1 VRGTTS
7 EPIPDVQEGAVTTHA
22 QDQITKFWSMVAPG
36 YEDRGSNVAEH
47 GTDEY
52 QRWLDAVGA
61 VLPDQPA
68 DVLDLATGT
77 GFLALVAAELGHRV
91 TGIDLSTEML
101 SLAERTARERGL
113 AVRFGPGDAVDP
125 DLAPRSVD
133 VVTNRHLLW
142 TLREPGTAMAN
153 WLRILRPGGLVL
165 SVDGHWFAN
174 EGSKD
179 PASPNVFDRY
189 YSPATRAALP
199 FMPLDD
205 TGPIVETFERA
216 GYSDVRAEYL
226 PALTNIQ
233 AGATPYFI
241 VARP

>member
-1 VRGTTS
+1 MRT
-7 EPIPDVQEGAVTTHA
+7 EP

-36 YEDRGSNVAEH
+36 YEDRGSNVAEY

-52 QRWLDAVGA
+52 RLWLHAVGA
-61 VLPDQPA
+61 VLPDEPS
-68 DVLDLATGT
+68 DVVDLATGT
-77 GFLALVAAELGHRV
+77 GFLALIAAELGHRV
-91 TGIDLSTEML
+91 TGMDLSTEML

-113 AVRFGPGDAVDP
+113 DVRFAPGDAV
-125 DLAPRSVD
+125 APAVGPHSVD

-142 TLREPGTAMAN
+142 TLREPEKAMAN
-153 WLRILRPGGLVL
+153 WLRMLRPDGLVL
-165 SVDGHWFAN
+165 SVDGFWFAH
-174 EGSKD
+174 EGEKD
-179 PASPNVFDRY
+179 PDSPNVFDQH

-199 FMPLDD
+199 FMGLAD

-216 GYSDVRAEYL
+216 GYTDVQAEYL
-226 PALTNIQ
+226 PALTNVQ

>member
-1 VRGTTS
+1 MR
-7 EPIPDVQEGAVTTHA
+7 THP
-22 QDQITKFWSMVAPG
+22 QDQITKFWSMVAPD
-36 YEDRGSNVAEH
+36 YEDHGSNVAEY

-61 VLPDQPA
+61 VLPDRPS
-68 DVLDLATGT
+68 DVVDLATGT

-101 SLAERTARERGL
+101 SVAERTARERGL
-113 AVRFGPGDAVDP
+113 DVRFAPGDAIAP
-125 DLAPRSVD
+125 DLAPHSVD

-142 TLREPGTAMAN
+142 TLRKPETAMAN
-153 WLRILRPGGLVL
+153 WLRILRPDGMVL
-165 SVDGHWFAN
+165 SVDGFWFAN
-174 EGSKD
+174 EGTKD
-179 PASPNVFDRY
+179 PENPNVFDQY

-205 TGPIVETFERA
+205 TGPIVETFARA
-216 GYSDVRAEYL
+216 GYSDVQAEYL
-226 PALTNIQ
+226 PALTNIK

>member
-1 VRGTTS
+1 MA
-7 EPIPDVQEGAVTTHA
+7 DA

-52 QRWLDAVGA
+52 QLWLDAVGA
-61 VLPDQPA
+61 VLPDPPA

-77 GFLALVAAELGHRV
+77 GFLALIAAELGHRV
-91 TGIDLSTEML
+91 TGTDLSTAML

-113 AVRFGPGDAVDP
+113 DVRFAPGDAVAPGGRP
-125 DLAPRSVD
+125 DSVD
-133 VVTNRHLLW
+133 VITNRHLLW
-142 TLREPGTAMAN
+142 TLRDPEKAMAG
-153 WLRILRPGGLVL
+153 WLRILRPDGMVL
-165 SVDGHWFAN
+165 SVDGFWFAD
-174 EGSKD
+174 EAPAD
-179 PASPNVFDRY
+179 PASPSVFDQY

-199 FMPLDD
+199 FMGLAD
-205 TGPIVETFERA
+205 TGPIVATFERA

-226 PALTNIQ
+226 PPLTNAL

>member
-1 VRGTTS
+1 M
-7 EPIPDVQEGAVTTHA
+7 PDP

-52 QRWLDAVGA
+52 RLWCAAVGA
-61 VLPDQPA
+61 VLPDEPA

-77 GFLALVAAELGHRV
+77 GFLALISAELGHRV
-91 TGIDLSTEML
+91 AGTDLSTAML
-101 SLAERTARERGL
+101 SLAERRARERGL
-113 AVRFGPGDAVDP
+113 DVRFAPGDAVSP
-125 DLAPRSVD
+125 DIGPHSVD

-142 TLREPGTAMAN
+142 TLRDPEKAMAN
-153 WLRILRPGGLVL
+153 WLRILRPDGLVL
-165 SVDGHWFAN
+165 SVDGFWFAD
-174 EGSKD
+174 EGPKD
-179 PASPNVFDRY
+179 PEHPNVFDQH

-199 FMPLDD
+199 FMGLDD
-205 TGPIVETFERA
+205 TWPIVETFERA
-216 GYSDVRAEYL
+216 GYFDVQAEYM
-226 PALTNIQ
+226 PALTNAQ

>member
-1 VRGTTS
+1 MTAH
-7 EPIPDVQEGAVTTHA
+7 P

-36 YEDRGSNVAEH
+36 YEDHGSNVAEH

-52 QRWLDAVGA
+52 QRWLGAVGA
-61 VLPDQPA
+61 ALPGEPS

-77 GFLALVAAELGHRV
+77 GFLALIAAELGHRV
-91 TGIDLSTEML
+91 TAIDLSTEML

-113 AVRFGPGDAVDP
+113 DARFAPGDAVAP
-125 DLAPRSVD
+125 DVDVRSVD

-142 TLREPGTAMAN
+142 TLREPETAMAN
-153 WLRILRPGGLVL
+153 WLRILRPEGMVL
-165 SVDGHWFAN
+165 SIDGFWFAD
-174 EGSKD
+174 EEPKD
-179 PASPNVFDRY
+179 PENPNVFDQH
-189 YSPATRAALP
+189 YSPDTRAALP

-205 TGPIVETFERA
+205 TGPIVDTFERV
-216 GYSDVRAEYL
+216 GYSEVRVEYL
-226 PALTNIQ
+226 PALTNTK

>member
-1 VRGTTS
+1 M
-7 EPIPDVQEGAVTTHA
+7 PDA
-22 QDQITKFWSMVAPG
+22 QDQITQFWSMVAPG
-36 YEDRGSNVAEH
+36 YEDRGSNVAEY

-61 VLPDQPA
+61 VLPDEPC

-91 TGIDLSTEML
+91 TGIDLSPEML
-101 SLAERTARERGL
+101 SLAEGTAGERGL
-113 AVRFGPGDAVDP
+113 AVRFAPGDAVDP
-125 DLAPRSVD
+125 EVDPQSVD

-142 TLREPGTAMAN
+142 TLREPETAMAN
-153 WLRILRPGGLVL
+153 WLRILRPGGTVL
-165 SVDGHWFAN
+165 SVDGFWFAH
-174 EGSKD
+174 EAPAD
-179 PASPNVFDRY
+179 PESPNVFDQY

-199 FMPLDD
+199 FMGLDD

-226 PALTNIQ
+226 PALTNTL

-241 VARP
+241 VAHR

>member
-1 VRGTTS
+1 VK
-7 EPIPDVQEGAVTTHA
+7 THP
-22 QDQITKFWSMVAPG
+22 QDQITKFWSTVAPG

-52 QRWLDAVGA
+52 RRWLDAVDA
-61 VLPDQPA
+61 VLPEPPA

-91 TGIDLSTEML
+91 TGIDLSTQML
-101 SLAERTARERGL
+101 SVAERTARARGL
-113 AVRFGPGDAVDP
+113 DVRFTCGDAVAP
-125 DLAPRSVD
+125 DGDAESVD

-142 TLREPGTAMAN
+142 TLREPEKAMAN
-153 WLRILRPGGLVL
+153 WLRMLRPDGLVL
-165 SVDGHWFAN
+165 SVDGFWFAN
-174 EGSKD
+174 DGEKD
-179 PASPNVFDRY
+179 PGSPNVFDQH

-205 TGPIVETFERA
+205 TGPIVETFARA
-216 GYSDVRAEYL
+216 GYSDVQAEYL
-226 PALTNIQ
+226 PALTNIK

>member
-1 VRGTTS
+1 M
-7 EPIPDVQEGAVTTHA
+7 TTHA

-47 GTDEY
+47 GTAEY

-61 VLPDQPA
+61 VLPDPPA

-101 SLAERTARERGL
+101 SLAERAADERGL
-113 AVRFGPGDAVDP
+113 AVRFTPGDVV
-125 DLAPRSVD
+125 APEVEAQSVD
-133 VVTNRHLLW
+133 VITNRHLLW
-142 TLREPGTAMAN
+142 TLREPQTAMAN

-179 PASPNVFDRY
+179 AASPNVFDQY

-226 PALTNIQ
+226 PALTRDDPRL
-233 AGATPYFI
+233 AEYLRREGW
-241 VARP
+241 RD

>member
-1 VRGTTS
+1 M
-7 EPIPDVQEGAVTTHA
+7 PDA
-22 QDQITKFWSMVAPG
+22 QDQITQFWSMVAPG

-61 VLPDQPA
+61 VLPDEPC

-91 TGIDLSTEML
+91 TGIDLSPEML
-101 SLAERTARERGL
+101 SLAAGTAGERGL
-113 AVRFGPGDAVDP
+113 AVRFAPGDAVDP
-125 DLAPRSVD
+125 EVDPQSVD

-142 TLREPGTAMAN
+142 TLREPETAMAN
-153 WLRILRPGGLVL
+153 WLRILRPGGTVL
-165 SVDGHWFAN
+165 SVDGFWFAH
-174 EGSKD
+174 EAPAD
-179 PASPNVFDRY
+179 PESPNVFDQY

-199 FMPLDD
+199 FMGLDD

-226 PALTNIQ
+226 PALTNTL

-241 VARP
+241 VAHR

>member
-1 VRGTTS
+1 VTTS
-7 EPIPDVQEGAVTTHA
+7 P
-22 QDQITKFWSMVAPG
+22 QDQITKFWSMVAPD
-36 YEDRGSNVAEH
+36 YEDHGSNVAEH
-47 GTDEY
+47 GTDAY
-52 QRWLDAVGA
+52 QRWLDAIGA
-61 VLPDQPA
+61 VLPDEPS

-91 TGIDLSTEML
+91 TGIDLSPQML
-101 SLAERTARERGL
+101 AVAERTARERDL
-113 AVRFGPGDAVDP
+113 DVRFAPGDAVAP
-125 DLAPRSVD
+125 DVDRHSVD

-142 TLREPGTAMAN
+142 TLRDPETAVAN
-153 WLRILRPGGLVL
+153 WRRILRPDGMVL
-165 SVDGHWFAN
+165 AVDGFWFAN
-174 EGSKD
+174 EDSKD
-179 PASPNVFDRY
+179 PDNPNVFDQHY
-189 YSPATRAALP
+189 TPETRAALP

-226 PALTNIQ
+226 PALTNPK

>member
-1 VRGTTS
+1 
-7 EPIPDVQEGAVTTHA
+7 VTTHA
-22 QDQITKFWSMVAPG
+22 QDRITKFWSMVAPG
-36 YEDRGSNVAEH
+36 YEERGSNVAEYA
-47 GTDEY
+47 TDEY
-52 QRWLDAVGA
+52 QRWLEAVGA
-61 VLPDQPA
+61 VLPDKPS

-77 GFLALVAAELGHRV
+77 GFLALIAAELGHRV

-101 SLAERTARERGL
+101 VLAERTARERGL
-113 AVRFGPGDAVDP
+113 DVRLAPGDAVAPDVDP
-125 DLAPRSVD
+125 QSVD

-142 TLREPGTAMAN
+142 TLREPETAMAN
-153 WLRILRPGGLVL
+153 WLRILRPDGMVL
-165 SVDGHWFAN
+165 SVDGLWFAY

-179 PASPNVFDRY
+179 PEKPNVFDQY

-205 TGPIVETFERA
+205 TGPIVETFERV

-226 PALTNIQ
+226 PALTNSQ

>member
-1 VRGTTS
+1 
-7 EPIPDVQEGAVTTHA
+7 
-22 QDQITKFWSMVAPG
+22 
-36 YEDRGSNVAEH
+36 
-47 GTDEY
+47 
-52 QRWLDAVGA
+52 VGA
-61 VLPDQPA
+61 VLPDQPV
-68 DVLDLATGT
+68 DVLDVATGT
-77 GFLALVAAELGHRV
+77 GFLALVAADLGHRV

-101 SLAERTARERGL
+101 SLAERTARARGL
-113 AVRFGPGDAVDP
+113 PVRFAPGDAVAPDHDP
-125 DLAPRSVD
+125 QSVD

-142 TLREPGTAMAN
+142 TLREPETAMAN
-153 WLRILRPGGLVL
+153 WLRILRPGSLVL

-179 PASPNVFDRY
+179 SEIPSVFDQY

-199 FMPLDD
+199 FMPLGD
-205 TGPIVETFERA
+205 TGPIVEAFERV

-226 PALTNIQ
+226 PALTNLQ

>member
-1 VRGTTS
+1 MS
-7 EPIPDVQEGAVTTHA
+7 DP
-22 QDQITKFWSMVAPG
+22 QDQITKFWSMAAPG

-52 QRWLDAVGA
+52 LLWLAAVGA
-61 VLPDQPA
+61 VLPDEPA

-77 GFLALVAAELGHRV
+77 GFLALIAAELGHRV
-91 TGIDLSTEML
+91 TGTDLSTAML
-101 SLAERTARERGL
+101 SLASRTARSRGL
-113 AVRFGPGDAVDP
+113 EVRFVPGDAVSP
-125 DLAPRSVD
+125 GGEPQSVD

-142 TLREPGTAMAN
+142 TLRDPEKAMAN

-165 SVDGHWFAN
+165 SVDGFWFAD
-174 EGSKD
+174 EGPKD
-179 PASPNVFDRY
+179 PEHPNVFDQH

-199 FMPLDD
+199 FMGLDD

-216 GYSDVRAEYL
+216 GYSDVQAEYM
-226 PALTNIQ
+226 PALTNAQ

-241 VARP
+241 VARA